1 MEIVTVALFFT
12 VMGMAMSRKNGRHL
26 ADFMTQD
33 R

>member
-1 MEIVTVALFFT
+1 MEIITVALFVT
-12 VMGMAMSRKNGRHL
+12 VMGMAMSHKNGRHM